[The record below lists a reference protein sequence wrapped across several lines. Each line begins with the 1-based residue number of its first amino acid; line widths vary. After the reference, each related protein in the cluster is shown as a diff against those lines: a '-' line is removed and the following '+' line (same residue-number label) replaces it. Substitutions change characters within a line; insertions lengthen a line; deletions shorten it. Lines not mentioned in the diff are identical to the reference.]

1 MATAFIPS
9 SLQAQITR
17 RAISPRFAM
26 RIFLNMNYVGT
37 SEKLCGCHPGRRR
50 CVFLRRPIQLVNWLL
65 AEPSRLPTANCTPT
79 RLTRPNPK
87 QWHTV
92 LYRAAVVDE

>member
-37 SEKLCGCHPGRRR
+37 SEKLCGCHPERICVASFATPYPTCELAARRTLANADR
-50 CVFLRRPIQLVNWLL
+50 ELR
-65 AEPSRLPTANCTPT
+65 ANT
-79 RLTRPNPK
+79 PNPSES
-87 QWHTV
+87 QTV
-92 LYRAAVVDE
+92 AYRTLPGCRC